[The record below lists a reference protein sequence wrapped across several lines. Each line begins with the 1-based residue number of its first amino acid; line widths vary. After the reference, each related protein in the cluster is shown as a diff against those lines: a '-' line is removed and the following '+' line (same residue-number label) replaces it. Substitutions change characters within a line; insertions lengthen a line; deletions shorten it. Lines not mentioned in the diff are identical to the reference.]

1 MFGKLFDP
9 TYKEFKKCSKV
20 AEAVVALEDE
30 YKKLTDEELKAKTP
44 EFKKRLEKGETLDDI
59 MVEAFATAREAASR
73 VLGLTPFKVQI
84 IGAAAMHFGNIAEM
98 KTGEGKTLTSVLV
111 AYLNALPGKG
121 VHIVTVNEYLA
132 SRDATEMGEVHKFLG
147 LTVGLNLRELDSE
160 QKREQYYCD
169 ITYSTN
175 SELGFDYLR
184 DHMVLYKE
192 QMVQRPEMNFAIVD
206 EVDSILIDEA
216 RTPLIIS
223 GGEKKGPNLYVQA
236 NSFAKCLHQEDY
248 EIDVKDRHVALT
260 ESGMSKA
267 EKYFNVDNLYDVKN
281 VTIVHH
287 INNALR
293 ANYIMEKDKDY
304 VVHEGAIVIVDPF
317 TGRLMVGR
325 QWSDG
330 LHQAI
335 EAKENVQIKKETRT
349 LATITYQNYFRMYKK
364 LAGMTG
370 TAKTEEEEFR
380 NIYNMFVVEIPTNV
394 PVIRIDEPDLIFRSM
409 KAKYLAIA
417 KDIKERHEKGQPV
430 LVGTV
435 SIENSEKLSNILK
448 REGIKHEVL
457 NAKYHEK
464 EAEIIAQAGKYG
476 AVTIATNMA
485 GRGTDIM
492 LGGNSEFLAKQE
504 MRKQGYSDE
513 LIEQA
518 NAHNE
523 TEDEEILKARETFNK
538 YQNKFEEEIKEEK
551 EKVLAA
557 GGLKIIGTERHES
570 RRIDNQLRG
579 RSGRQGD
586 PGESRFYIA
595 LDDDLMKIFGGD
607 MITSVY
613 NTLKADE
620 NMPIEMG
627 LLSKTVENA
636 QKRVEGQ
643 HFSIRK
649 HVLQYD
655 DVMNTQRE
663 IIYSQRREVL
673 DGKDLKEKIQKMM
686 HSVIE
691 EIILTHETEEGLDK
705 EGVKTEVKAIL
716 DIELNDVNDNTQ
728 ELIEELYNK
737 VIENYTAKEKEIGEQ
752 TLRELERVV
761 MLKVVDQKWMDHID
775 AMDELKDGIGLRAYG
790 QKDPVALYKLE
801 GFDMFEQMTNDI
813 KIDVV
818 KILTH
823 LQGPQ
828 KVERKQTVKITG
840 EGLKQDRETAVPNKS
855 QNAPNT
861 PVKNEGPQVGRNDQC
876 PCRKPER
883 SIRIAVENNCN

>member
-44 EFKKRLEKGETLDDI
+44 EFKQRLEKGETLDDI

-248 EIDVKDRHVALT
+248 EIGVKDRHVALT

-430 LVGTV
+430 LVGTI
-435 SIENSEKLSNILK
+435 SIESSELLSNLLK
-448 REGIKHEVL
+448 RNGIPHSVL
-457 NAKYHEK
+457 NAKQHER
-464 EAEIIAQAGKYG
+464 EAEIIAKAGQKG
-476 AVTIATNMA
+476 SVTIATNMA
-485 GRGTDIM
+485 GRGTDIKLGEGVRE
-492 LGGNSEFLAKQE
+492 LGGLA
-504 MRKQGYSDE
+504 
-513 LIEQA
+513 
-518 NAHNE
+518 
-523 TEDEEILKARETFNK
+523 
-538 YQNKFEEEIKEEK
+538 
-551 EKVLAA
+551 V
-557 GGLKIIGTERHES
+557 IGTERHEA

-586 PGESRFYIA
+586 PGYSRFYLSA
-595 LDDDLMKIFGGD
+595 QDELMIRFGGD
-607 MITSVY
+607 RFERLLGMIA
-613 NTLKADE
+613 NPDADGYE
-620 NMPIEMG
+620 TPLE
-627 LLSKTVENA
+627 SKMFSRFVESA
-636 QKRVEGQ
+636 QKKVEGANYDSRKNVVEYDEVLRKQ
-643 HFSIRK
+643 REVIYGQRKDILFLDDMEPTIRK
-649 HVLQYD
+649 MIKNVVKRNIGGYIVHEKKNSEVD
-655 DVMNTQRE
+655 AVRFMNEFASKFFNRGKIT
-663 IIYSQRREVL
+663 IDEV
-673 DGKDLKEKIQKMM
+673 
-686 HSVIE
+686 
-691 EIILTHETEEGLDK
+691 EGLN
-705 EGVKTEVKAIL
+705 EEQL
-716 DIELNDVNDNTQ
+716 S
-728 ELIEELYNK
+728 ELIENK
-737 VIENYTAKEKEIGEQ
+737 FIE
-752 TLRELERVV
+752 ELENKKTQVPNEV
-761 MLKVVDQKWMDHID
+761 FQEFLKVVLLRVVDSHWMDHID
-775 AMDELKDGIGLRAYG
+775 QMSNLRQSIGLQSYAQINPLREYQQIAF
-790 QKDPVALYKLE
+790 E
-801 GFDMFEQMTNDI
+801 TFNDMIATINDEVVLNVNRVILRENLQREEQAKVTGTNAGAD
-813 KIDVV
+813 
-818 KILTH
+818 
-823 LQGPQ
+823 
-828 KVERKQTVKITG
+828 
-840 EGLKQDRETAVPNKS
+840 ETAKRKPVVNKD
-855 QNAPNT
+855 
-861 PVKNEGPQVGRNDQC
+861 KKVGRNDPC
-876 PCRKPER
+876 PCGSGKKYKYCCGMNEK
-883 SIRIAVENNCN
+883 

>member
-44 EFKKRLEKGETLDDI
+44 EFKQRLEKGETLDDI

-192 QMVQRPEMNFAIVD
+192 QMVQRPEVNFAIVD

-304 VVHEGAIVIVDPF
+304 VVHEGAIVIVDQF

-430 LVGTV
+430 LVGTI
-435 SIENSEKLSNILK
+435 SIESSELLSNLLK
-448 REGIKHEVL
+448 RNGIPHSVL
-457 NAKYHEK
+457 NAKQHER
-464 EAEIIAQAGKYG
+464 EAEIIAKAGQKG
-476 AVTIATNMA
+476 SVTIATNMA
-485 GRGTDIM
+485 GRGTDIKLGEGVRE
-492 LGGNSEFLAKQE
+492 LGGLA
-504 MRKQGYSDE
+504 
-513 LIEQA
+513 
-518 NAHNE
+518 
-523 TEDEEILKARETFNK
+523 
-538 YQNKFEEEIKEEK
+538 
-551 EKVLAA
+551 V
-557 GGLKIIGTERHES
+557 IGTERHEA

-586 PGESRFYIA
+586 PGYSRFYLSA
-595 LDDDLMKIFGGD
+595 QDELMIRFGGD
-607 MITSVY
+607 RFERLLGMIA
-613 NTLKADE
+613 NPDADGYE
-620 NMPIEMG
+620 TPLE
-627 LLSKTVENA
+627 SKMFSRFVESA
-636 QKRVEGQ
+636 QKKVEGANYDSRKNVVEYDEVLRKQ
-643 HFSIRK
+643 REVIYGQRKDILFLDDMEPTIRK
-649 HVLQYD
+649 MIKNVVKRNIGGYIVHEKKNSEVD
-655 DVMNTQRE
+655 AVRFMNEFASKFFNRGKIT
-663 IIYSQRREVL
+663 IDEV
-673 DGKDLKEKIQKMM
+673 
-686 HSVIE
+686 
-691 EIILTHETEEGLDK
+691 EGLN
-705 EGVKTEVKAIL
+705 EEQL
-716 DIELNDVNDNTQ
+716 S
-728 ELIEELYNK
+728 ELIENK
-737 VIENYTAKEKEIGEQ
+737 FIE
-752 TLRELERVV
+752 ELENKKTQVPNEV
-761 MLKVVDQKWMDHID
+761 FQEFLKVVLLRVVDSHWMDHID
-775 AMDELKDGIGLRAYG
+775 QMSNLRQSIGLQSYAQINPLREYQQIAF
-790 QKDPVALYKLE
+790 E
-801 GFDMFEQMTNDI
+801 TFNDMIATINDEVVLNVNRVILRENLQREEQAKVTGTNAGAD
-813 KIDVV
+813 
-818 KILTH
+818 
-823 LQGPQ
+823 
-828 KVERKQTVKITG
+828 
-840 EGLKQDRETAVPNKS
+840 ETAKRKPVVNKD
-855 QNAPNT
+855 
-861 PVKNEGPQVGRNDQC
+861 KKVGRNDPC
-876 PCRKPER
+876 PCGSGKKYKYCCGMNEK
-883 SIRIAVENNCN
+883 

>member
-121 VHIVTVNEYLA
+121 VNIVTVNEYLA

-430 LVGTV
+430 LVGTI
-435 SIENSEKLSNILK
+435 SIESSELLSNLLK
-448 REGIKHEVL
+448 RNGIPHSVL
-457 NAKYHEK
+457 NAKQHER
-464 EAEIIAQAGKYG
+464 EAEIIAKAGQKG
-476 AVTIATNMA
+476 SVTIATNMA
-485 GRGTDIM
+485 GRGTDIKLGEGVRE
-492 LGGNSEFLAKQE
+492 LGGLA
-504 MRKQGYSDE
+504 
-513 LIEQA
+513 
-518 NAHNE
+518 
-523 TEDEEILKARETFNK
+523 
-538 YQNKFEEEIKEEK
+538 
-551 EKVLAA
+551 V
-557 GGLKIIGTERHES
+557 IGTERHEA

-586 PGESRFYIA
+586 PGYSRFYLSA
-595 LDDDLMKIFGGD
+595 QDELMIRFGGD
-607 MITSVY
+607 RFERLLGMIA
-613 NTLKADE
+613 NPDADGYE
-620 NMPIEMG
+620 TPLE
-627 LLSKTVENA
+627 SKMFSRFVESA
-636 QKRVEGQ
+636 QKKVEGANYDSRKNVVEYDEVLRKQ
-643 HFSIRK
+643 REVIYGQRKDILFLDDMEPTIRK
-649 HVLQYD
+649 MIKNVVKRNIGGYIVHEKKNSEVD
-655 DVMNTQRE
+655 AVRFMNEFASKFFNRGKIT
-663 IIYSQRREVL
+663 IDEV
-673 DGKDLKEKIQKMM
+673 
-686 HSVIE
+686 
-691 EIILTHETEEGLDK
+691 EGLN
-705 EGVKTEVKAIL
+705 EEQL
-716 DIELNDVNDNTQ
+716 S
-728 ELIEELYNK
+728 ELIENK
-737 VIENYTAKEKEIGEQ
+737 FIE
-752 TLRELERVV
+752 ELENKKTQVPNEV
-761 MLKVVDQKWMDHID
+761 FQEFLKVVLLRVVDSHWMDHID
-775 AMDELKDGIGLRAYG
+775 QMSNLRQSIGLQSYAQINPLREYQQIAF
-790 QKDPVALYKLE
+790 E
-801 GFDMFEQMTNDI
+801 TFNDMIATINDEVVLNVNRVILRENLQREEQAKVTGTNAGAD
-813 KIDVV
+813 
-818 KILTH
+818 
-823 LQGPQ
+823 
-828 KVERKQTVKITG
+828 
-840 EGLKQDRETAVPNKS
+840 ETAKRKPVVNKD
-855 QNAPNT
+855 
-861 PVKNEGPQVGRNDQC
+861 KKVGRNDPC
-876 PCRKPER
+876 PCGSGKKYKYCCGMNEK
-883 SIRIAVENNCN
+883 